1 MPEYIP
7 TYRTADPLTLDR
19 FRSELEE
26 LRSMHLYATHH
37 DDLLVL
43 DELFCLVVTLEHR
56 IQIWNESQQLARVR
70 DSIKALNRALKW
82 AWLAREEEE
91 HTSGMYAGKMK
102 EAIAVLQDM
111 ELFLESVAPPE
122 EAKPEPVILP
132 QQPDESD
139 QPEPVAVEGMSQEQA
154 ETLAGTIKARL
165 PQAELEILEDEES
178 GAWLVQAHNP
188 RRGTS
193 QSFRSP
199 QEFEQLMEQ
208 AAQRATAS
216 APQG

>member
-43 DELFCLVVTLEHR
+43 DELFCRVVTLEHR
-56 IQIWNESQQLARVR
+56 VKIWNESQQLARVR
-70 DSIKALNRALKW
+70 DSVKALNRALKW

-122 EAKPEPVILP
+122 DVKLQVAPPEQPGEIEQPVPL
-132 QQPDESD
+132 S
-139 QPEPVAVEGMSQEQA
+139 AEGMSKEQA
-154 ETLAGTIKARL
+154 ETLAGNIKARL
-165 PQAELEILEDEES
+165 PQAELEILEDDQT

-193 QSFRSP
+193 QIFRDP
-199 QEFEQLMEQ
+199 EQFEQLMEQ
-208 AAQRATAS
+208 AAQRASSS
-216 APQG
+216 AEQG